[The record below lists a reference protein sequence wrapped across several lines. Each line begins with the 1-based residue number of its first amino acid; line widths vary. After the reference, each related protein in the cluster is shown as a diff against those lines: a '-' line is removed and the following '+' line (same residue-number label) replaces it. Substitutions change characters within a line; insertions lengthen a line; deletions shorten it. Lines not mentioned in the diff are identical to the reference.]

1 VMYAYDNWSLLPRVR
16 VGYGAQYAR
25 YDYLEDPSL
34 LSPRASVTVQPLARD
49 PLKVR
54 AVVSHREMA
63 PGAGEFTPSSTGLW
77 LPPER
82 TFSQISRAA
91 FRPER
96 VDHVEVSAER
106 QWPGLFVVGVRAFR
120 QNVEDQTVTMF
131 GLALPDSVRGVGHYH
146 VGSAGDFSARGWGVS
161 ISRAVTNSARAS
173 VDYTQ
178 AATEW
183 SGNARD
189 ALALAAL
196 VPAALRDNERVHD
209 VTATFDSVVAP
220 SATRVFVVYKVNNTY
235 ARGHDTFSSSLRNA
249 RFNVQV
255 NQSLPFLR
263 FANASWEML
272 AAVSNMFGDDAFD
285 GSVYDESLVVQ
296 PPKRILGGVTVRF

>member
-1 VMYAYDNWSLLPRVR
+1 LPRVR

-34 LSPRASVTVQPLARD
+34 LSPRASVTFQPLARD
-49 PLKVR
+49 PLKMR
-54 AVVSHREMA
+54 GVVSHREMA
-63 PGAGEFTPSSTGLW
+63 PGAGEFTPSSMGVW

-106 QWPGLFVVGVRAFR
+106 EWPGMLVVGVRAFR

-146 VGSAGDFSARGWGVS
+146 VGSAGDFSAQGWGVS
-161 ISRAVTNSARAS
+161 VSRTVTSGVRAS

-178 AATEW
+178 SITQW
-183 SGNARD
+183 FGNSRD
-189 ALALAAL
+189 VLTLASLA
-196 VPAALRDNERVHD
+196 PAALRDDERIHD
-209 VTATFDSVVAP
+209 LTATVDSVVAP
-220 SATRVFVVYKVNNTY
+220 SATRVFVVYKLNNTF
-235 ARGHDTFSSSLRNA
+235 ARTHETSSSSLRNA

-255 NQSLPFLR
+255 NQSLPFLS

-272 AAVSNMFGDDAFD
+272 AAVSNLFGDDAFD
-285 GSVYDESLVVQ
+285 GSVYDESLVMQ